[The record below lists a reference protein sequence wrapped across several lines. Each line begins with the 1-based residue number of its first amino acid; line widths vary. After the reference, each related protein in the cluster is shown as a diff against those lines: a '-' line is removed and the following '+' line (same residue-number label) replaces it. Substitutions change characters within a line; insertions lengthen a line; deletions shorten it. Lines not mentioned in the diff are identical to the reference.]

1 MPAARRR
8 VAGVAAALF
17 FLALAMPAGALAGHG
32 GKCNASACKVYL
44 EQGGNPAG
52 PGGPTKPQGSGTQPS
67 TSGPATSSGGGQ
79 AKTPT
84 KLGRVLAHAGSD
96 KMPLKNLLGAD
107 AGITPVRN
115 GAGSVGSP
123 SALGAAFDLGSG
135 PTILLAILL
144 ATAIGLALHGSVRNW
159 RSRRTSA

>member
-1 MPAARRR
+1 
-8 VAGVAAALF
+8 
-17 FLALAMPAGALAGHG
+17 MPAGALAGHG

-67 TSGPATSSGGGQ
+67 SSGPATSSGQ
-79 AKTPT
+79 AKAPT

-96 KMPLKNLLGAD
+96 KMPLKNLLAD
-107 AGITPVRN
+107 SGLGPV
-115 GAGSVGSP
+115 GSGTGSVGSP

-144 ATAIGLALHGSVRNW
+144 ATAIGLALHGSLRNW
-159 RSRRTSA
+159 RGRRTSA